1 MSRLT
6 ISLFN
11 ATGMPKQSIYPILQL
26 AQNSDILFLTEAW
39 LLSPTRF
46 KSTWKEYHTYGLP
59 LTTSRG
65 RQGHLSLA
73 LLVNPR
79 CGFPICQ
86 IEYSHPL
93 LAKYTLSIVLSSAVL
108 IHCIY
113 IPPELEEDVPI
124 TEILDELPMQYAYTT
139 TILCGDF
146 NARLGQITGDTRL
159 DSRGRVFSNW
169 IQTQNLTLWNQ
180 RLTYGQP
187 TSYTFQ
193 GTGIIDFFLSD
204 TDLVSPSLTI
214 RHDLSLSSNHKFM
227 TFSFR
232 LPDVSQHRLPPQRV
246 TWNLGKLKLPKNR
259 DSYRGV
265 FKENLGLT
273 LPPQSSLSFPHS
285 SAAYEYIDDIH
296 QQLCDAIYN
305 SLDAI
310 CGRRRPPTDDC
321 LKDFWTPEMTSVFNR
336 KEYYYKKWRRAR
348 DLNALRQW
356 VLCQEAQAKL
366 RRLILKRRRETWRQF
381 CDQMA
386 QAEYFKA
393 IAKFS
398 RIGKNRTIKPTS
410 STFEGPQHAADTMAQ
425 RLERV
430 FAGDLLPN
438 STDTTT
444 STDAAPV
451 VPELFDVASCSIT
464 IDDVNEA
471 IKSLPRKKAPGVDH
485 LTIEMLA
492 PITEI
497 LTPILSSSSYSYP

>member
-1 MSRLT
+1 
-6 ISLFN
+6 
-11 ATGMPKQSIYPILQL
+11 
-26 AQNSDILFLTEAW
+26 
-39 LLSPTRF
+39 
-46 KSTWKEYHTYGLP
+46 
-59 LTTSRG
+59 
-65 RQGHLSLA
+65 
-73 LLVNPR
+73 
-79 CGFPICQ
+79 
-86 IEYSHPL
+86 
-93 LAKYTLSIVLSSAVL
+93 
-108 IHCIY
+108 
-113 IPPELEEDVPI
+113 
-124 TEILDELPMQYAYTT
+124 
-139 TILCGDF
+139 
-146 NARLGQITGDTRL
+146 
-159 DSRGRVFSNW
+159 
-169 IQTQNLTLWNQ
+169 
-180 RLTYGQP
+180 
-187 TSYTFQ
+187 
-193 GTGIIDFFLSD
+193 
-204 TDLVSPSLTI
+204 
-214 RHDLSLSSNHKFM
+214 M

-273 LPPQSSLSFPHS
+273 LPPQLSLSFPHS

-296 QQLCDAIYN
+296 QQLCDTIYN

-348 DLNALRQW
+348 DLNDLRQW
-356 VLCQEAQAKL
+356 VLRQEAQAKL

-398 RIGKNRTIKPTS
+398 RIGKNRTIKPTF
-410 STFEGPQHAADTMAQ
+410 STFQ

-471 IKSLPRKKAPGVDH
+471 IKSLPQKKAPGVDH

-492 PITEI
+492 PLTEI
-497 LTPILSSSSYSYP
+497 LTTILVYLYQLCWRWSYTPLSWRVVQVIPIHKKGLITDPGKFRPISLTSIFRKILEKCLYIDLLDQSPTLDIAQGGFREARSTLDQALCLAEICTILRKHYDINPHWLS